1 MLTARRAG
9 LAYLLQRRQK
19 SIRWCI
25 PMMPFAKV
33 YISAI
38 KISALVLE
46 LCEQRRDVHK
56 VELNTGNFRTNA
68 GSIKSSACEL

>member
-1 MLTARRAG
+1 
-9 LAYLLQRRQK
+9 
-19 SIRWCI
+19 
-25 PMMPFAKV
+25 MMPFAKV